1 MRRTSHSPVLITTAR
16 ESGEAEYEH
25 RRRKY
30 ALMMSLRALA
40 VVAAA
45 AFYHV
50 SIWVSIGCVVA
61 GAVLPWCAVIIAN
74 DGPPKKKRA
83 TLGPVVPH
91 EKALPST
98 RSERTIDAQDP
109 DVHDARD

>member
-1 MRRTSHSPVLITTAR
+1 MRHTSHNPVLITTAR
-16 ESGEAEYEH
+16 ESSEAEYEH

-40 VVAAA
+40 VIGAAVC
-45 AFYHV
+45 YHV
-50 SIWVSIGCVVA
+50 SIWLAIAFVIA

-83 TLGPVVPH
+83 TLGPVLPH
-91 EKALPST
+91 EKALPGPA
-98 RSERTIDAQDP
+98 RERTIDVDGSERP
-109 DVHDARD
+109 EGRD